1 MAAYRYW
8 RIYVTANNGNA
19 TTAISELELR
29 TSFGGSDTTTPSTP
43 AYQSTYY
50 GVNSSTAAK
59 AVNNIQGSGS
69 NSWVSDGSA
78 LPQWIYYDLG
88 TAQDIQ
94 EVQMYCE
101 PGGTGTARAPKDF
114 LIQGSSDAL
123 SWITQRTITNA
134 TGWVDNTPKLFTAFE
149 LTLSY
154 ESGSCSIVS
163 SSTFTPQTSYRTI
176 SFSGSSVLNG
186 HGGEVL
192 SGAGSVSGSSSL
204 NADGKAFIQGSALF
218 SGGSVFLPEM
228 LAFSSGKFAA
238 SGALAATFAA
248 SFERIRTAKIKGL
261 STCDFVSGATKSAS
275 FSCAAIGKQKFAHAS
290 FSPLSFSMQGSGL
303 FAGHGA
309 AILDGG
315 YGIIAVGDANFFG
328 GHVGAGR
335 CSVGG
340 SSLLSGYSDFT
351 FTKPTPIDYTAMSMS
366 VTSRTQQIHV
376 LTEQ

>member
-19 TTAISELELR
+19 YTAISELELR

-50 GVNSSTAAK
+50 VPNSSTAEK
-59 AVNNIQGSGS
+59 AVNNIQGNGS

-101 PGGTGTARAPKDF
+101 PGATTRGPKDF
-114 LIQGSSDAL
+114 LIQGSSDAS
-123 SWITQRTITNA
+123 SWVTQRTLTNV
-134 TGWVDNTPKLFTAFE
+134 TGWVDNTPKIFTAFE

-204 NADGKAFIQGSALF
+204 NADGKAFTQGYALF

-238 SGALAATFAA
+238 SGASAATFAA

-261 STCDFVSGATKSAS
+261 SACTFVSGATKSAS

-290 FSPLSFSMQGSGL
+290 FSPMSFSMQGSGL
-303 FAGHGA
+303 VAGHGSA
-309 AILDGG
+309 VLDGVC
-315 YGIIAVGDANFFG
+315 GINAGADANFFG

-351 FTKPTPIDYTAMSMS
+351 FTVPTPIDYTAMSIS